1 MGLAEKLIGKKL
13 DGQLAPKQLSMFLCK
28 AGNELLKK
36 KVETLEKEMGLTTE
50 GTGSKAALQSWTE
63 GFPPSSPTAAIRS
76 AGRIHEI
83 KNHEIIEIDTDIM
96 EVDADGW
103 QVPPRAKE
111 EAAASKRQKLT
122 HTKDGKK

>member
-1 MGLAEKLIGKKL
+1 MG
-13 DGQLAPKQLSMFLCK
+13 F
-28 AGNELLKK
+28 
-36 KVETLEKEMGLTTE
+36 TTK

-63 GFPPSSPTAAIRS
+63 GLGSSSHTAATRS

-83 KNHEIIEIDTDIM
+83 KDHEIIEIDKDVM

-103 QVPPRAKE
+103 QVPPRTKE

-122 HTKDGKK
+122 HNKDNEK